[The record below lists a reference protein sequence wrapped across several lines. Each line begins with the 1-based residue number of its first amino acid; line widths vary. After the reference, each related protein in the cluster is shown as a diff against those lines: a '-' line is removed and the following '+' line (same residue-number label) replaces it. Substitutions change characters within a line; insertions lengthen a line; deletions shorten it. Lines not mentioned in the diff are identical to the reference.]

1 MLVFVLAALAG
12 RALGAEAPLLI
23 GSEIAPGRQQ
33 IRIGLEYNS
42 PPLSYLSKPGQ
53 PEGFT
58 VDLLRELD
66 DISPVDFEFVVGS
79 WKSIEADFK
88 AGKIDALANIVIT
101 DERLKSIEFSIG
113 HASTP
118 AIVYSRPGEFPITR
132 LAQLPGK
139 TLAVLSGTA
148 LQRTALNHNGWGAR
162 VVVCQSYADM
172 LAGVKRGDCDLALVM
187 RALRSTEADG
197 AKGKEKIFYQPN
209 AEAGHR
215 SQLQT
220 DELELQRGWMEDLV
234 SEYHIGFHR
243 GDKERLRVINEGL
256 ATLRSNGTFDRL
268 SLKWLGHV
276 DPHPITLNDLR
287 PYYLEMSLAVVVLV
301 GIYAWQR
308 SVYRRLR
315 ARSEDVARSQS
326 FLERMG
332 QVAAIGAWELDAATM
347 QLVWSL
353 EVWRI
358 HELDPSTALTID
370 QTIAYFSAEVRPA
383 VQAALAAALEHG
395 TSFDLEVPLVTAKG
409 RRIWVRTVGVAARE
423 EGKVVR
429 LSGALQEITAQKQSE
444 DRMRTLSRIVSQSPL
459 STIIT
464 DLSGTIEYVNPK
476 FCAVTQY
483 TLPEVIGRNT
493 NLLKSGQMAPEVYRD
508 LWQTI
513 TSGKT
518 WSGDLF
524 SKTKDGRIILESAVL
539 APVLD
544 ESGRTTHYVAMKDD
558 VTAQKRRE
566 AEDQMVLA
574 KEREISA
581 MKSRFIV
588 VTSHE
593 FRTPMATAMG
603 SAEILHHHI
612 EKLAPEKREELFGRV
627 NGALR
632 RMSEMLDELLLMN
645 RLEAERVEA
654 QLASLELGPFL
665 RNVLK
670 EIQLG
675 DREAHRFEISVAGS
689 SSAFVSDAKMLHSIF
704 ANLIGN
710 AVRYSPAGTLVT
722 VRLVVDATR
731 AQVEVADQGIG
742 VPPADR
748 ARIFEPF
755 ERGSNIG
762 TIRGT
767 GLGLNIVK
775 RLVRL
780 LGGQIEVAAAEGG
793 GSRFTVVLPRP
804 AVVGAP
810 PPPPPPPRFSPR
822 GGAGAGG
829 GVSGGGGG
837 RPPGG
842 PPGPGRGRGG
852 GGKRGRGGVGVE
864 WGA

>member
-1 MLVFVLAALAG
+1 MGRVCVLGCVLAALAS
-12 RALGAEAPLLI
+12 RALGADAPQLI
-23 GSEIAPGRQQ
+23 GSATAPARQQ

-42 PPLSYLSKPGQ
+42 PPLSYESIPGQ

-66 DISPVDFEFVVGS
+66 DASLADFVFVVGS
-79 WKSIEADFK
+79 WKQIEADFV
-88 AGKIDALANIVIT
+88 AGKIDALANVVMT
-101 DERLKSIEFSIG
+101 EERQKSMDFSIG
-113 HASTP
+113 HA
-118 AIVYSRPGEFPITR
+118 AIHSYVYNRPQDRPVTR
-132 LAQLPGK
+132 LAQFPGK
-139 TLAVLSGTA
+139 VMAALSGTA
-148 LQRTALNHNGWGAR
+148 IYRTALNHNGWGAR
-162 VVVCQSYADM
+162 IAVYHSYADM
-172 LAGVKRGDCDLALVM
+172 VAAVKRGDCDFALAM
-187 RALRSTEADG
+187 RALRSAD
-197 AKGKEKIFYQPN
+197 ADVTKTKIFYY
-209 AEAGHR
+209 EAAKDGAR
-215 SQLQT
+215 SQLQPE
-220 DELELQRGWMEDLV
+220 ELGLRRGSMEDLV
-234 SEYHIGFHR
+234 TQFNIGFHR
-243 GDKERLRVINEGL
+243 GDKERLQVVNEGL

-287 PYYLEMSLAVVVLV
+287 PYYSEMSLLLLGLV
-301 GIYAWQR
+301 AIFAWQR
-308 SVYRRLR
+308 SVYGKLRRK
-315 ARSEDVARSQS
+315 SEDVARSQS

-347 QLVWSL
+347 QLVWSP

-370 QTIAYFSAEVRPA
+370 QTVAYFSAEVRPA
-383 VQAALAAALEHG
+383 IQAALAAALEHG

-493 NLLKSGQMAPEVYRD
+493 NMLKSGQMAPEVYRD

-518 WSGDLF
+518 WSGDLL

-544 ESGRTTHYVAMKDD
+544 DSGQVTHYVAMKDD

-566 AEDQMVLA
+566 AEDQAMLA
-574 KEREISA
+574 KERDISA

-722 VRLVVDATR
+722 VSLVVDATR

-810 PPPPPPPRFSPR
+810 PPPPPAEPSLIMPGTAESLAEVLAGVRGVPRDRPAAPR
-822 GGAGAGG
+822 
-829 GVSGGGGG
+829 
-837 RPPGG
+837 
-842 PPGPGRGRGG
+842 
-852 GGKRGRGGVGVE
+852 
-864 WGA
+864 